1 MKKKA
6 PCGQTQRSDLP
17 WCCHRRLGEW
27 VNLLTI
33 GHDENGNIVFHGEHN
48 WLPAQLLKIHGGVGL
63 GRDASRLKGHTAAPA
78 IPLVSPLGCL
88 CSSL

>member
-33 GHDENGNIVFHGEHN
+33 GHDENGDIVFHGEHT
-48 WLPAQLLKIHGGVGL
+48 WLLAWRLKRSLVGS
-63 GRDASRLKGHTAAPA
+63 GRDASRLKGRAAAPA
-78 IPLVSPLGCL
+78 SATISPRGCL
-88 CSSL
+88 RSTL